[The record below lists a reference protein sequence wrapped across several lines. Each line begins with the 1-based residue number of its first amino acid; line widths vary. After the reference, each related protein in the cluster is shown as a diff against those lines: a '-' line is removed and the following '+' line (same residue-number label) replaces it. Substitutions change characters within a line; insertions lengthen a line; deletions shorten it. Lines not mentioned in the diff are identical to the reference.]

1 MTREELEVV
10 KTQLSMPSIQK
21 FGRKTVW
28 LLVRH
33 IEDQEEEIK
42 RKDKAAD
49 FMQDV
54 LIGLALQKK
63 PTFWQRLTRWKRNSR

>member
-1 MTREELEVV
+1 MRLSQDDLEVV

-28 LLVRH
+28 LLMRH

-42 RKDKAAD
+42 RKDKAAEH
-49 FMQDV
+49 
-54 LIGLALQKK
+54 LIDALIKVRPR
-63 PTFWQRLTRWKRNSR
+63 PTLWQRLTRWKRSNR

>member
-28 LLVRH
+28 LLMRH

-42 RKDKAAD
+42 RKDTAAEH
-49 FMQDV
+49 
-54 LIGLALQKK
+54 LIDALIKVRPK
-63 PTFWQRLTRWKRNSR
+63 PAFWQRLMRWKRNR